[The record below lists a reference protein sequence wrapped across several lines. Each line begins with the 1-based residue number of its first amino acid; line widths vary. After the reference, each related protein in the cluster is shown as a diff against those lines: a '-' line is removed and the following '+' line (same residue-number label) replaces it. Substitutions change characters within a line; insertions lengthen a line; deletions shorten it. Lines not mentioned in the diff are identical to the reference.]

1 MADVGDAIG
10 AAFEKAV
17 GSRAVAG
24 VVAAASV
31 DGRTVFEGAFGSR
44 EIGGAVP
51 MTADTVFWIASM
63 TKAITAAGAMQL
75 VEQGKLAL
83 DAPIAAVL
91 PELADRPVL
100 EGFDETGAPKLRP
113 ARGPITLRHLLT
125 HTAGFAYDMWSADI
139 KRYMEREAVPGVI
152 SCRREALKTPLIFDP
167 GTRWHYGINIDFVGL
182 AIERVS
188 GQTLGQYLT
197 ANLFEPLGMR
207 DTGFRLRP
215 DMRDRLARM
224 HVRGPDGSLTAI
236 DFEIPQSPDFEMG
249 GGGLYGTVGDY
260 LAFTRMI
267 LDGGR
272 GNGQQVLRPET
283 VAEMSRNAMGEVSM
297 ERMVSAVPGSTN
309 DVDLYPGMVK
319 KWGLS
324 FMINTEQVPGAR
336 SAGSLSWAGLGNT
349 YYWIDPARRISG
361 VIATQTLP
369 FADPAVLGLYDAF
382 ERGVYQ
388 AAGAA

>member
-1 MADVGDAIG
+1 MADVGDAIR
-10 AAFEKAV
+10 AAFETAV
-17 GSRAVAG
+17 ASGAVAG
-24 VVAAASV
+24 VVATASV

-44 EIGGAVP
+44 EVGGAVP

-83 DAPIAAVL
+83 DAPIATVL
-91 PELADRPVL
+91 PELADRKVL
-100 EGFDETGAPKLRP
+100 EGFDESGAPRLRP
-113 ARGPITLRHLLT
+113 PRTPITLRHLLT

-152 SCRREALKTPLIFDP
+152 SCRRDALKTPLIFDP

-197 ANLFEPLGMR
+197 ANLLAPLGMR

-224 HVRGPDGSLTAI
+224 HVRGADGGLTAI

-283 VAEMSRNAMGEVSM
+283 VAEMTRNAMGEVSM

-324 FMINTEQVPGAR
+324 FMINTQDVPGAR

-349 YYWIDPARRISG
+349 YYWIDPAKRVSG

-382 ERGVYQ
+382 ERGVYR

>member
-1 MADVGDAIG
+1 
-10 AAFEKAV
+10 
-17 GSRAVAG
+17 
-24 VVAAASV
+24 
-31 DGRTVFEGAFGSR
+31 
-44 EIGGAVP
+44 
-51 MTADTVFWIASM
+51 
-63 TKAITAAGAMQL
+63 
-75 VEQGKLAL
+75 
-83 DAPIAAVL
+83 
-91 PELADRPVL
+91 
-100 EGFDETGAPKLRP
+100 
-113 ARGPITLRHLLT
+113 
-125 HTAGFAYDMWSADI
+125 
-139 KRYMEREAVPGVI
+139 
-152 SCRREALKTPLIFDP
+152 
-167 GTRWHYGINIDFVGL
+167 
-182 AIERVS
+182 
-188 GQTLGQYLT
+188 
-197 ANLFEPLGMR
+197 MR

-224 HVRGPDGSLTAI
+224 HVRGADGGLTAI

-272 GNGQQVLRPET
+272 GNGHQVLRPET
-283 VAEMSRNAMGEVSM
+283 VAEMARNAMGEVSM
-297 ERMVSAVPGSTN
+297 EPLVSAVPGSTN

-324 FMINTEQVPGAR
+324 FMINTQDVPGAR

-369 FADPAVLGLYDAF
+369 FADPVVLGLYDTF

>member
-1 MADVGDAIG
+1 M
-10 AAFEKAV
+10 
-17 GSRAVAG
+17 
-24 VVAAASV
+24 
-31 DGRTVFEGAFGSR
+31 
-44 EIGGAVP
+44 
-51 MTADTVFWIASM
+51 
-63 TKAITAAGAMQL
+63 
-75 VEQGKLAL
+75 
-83 DAPIAAVL
+83 
-91 PELADRPVL
+91 L
-100 EGFDETGAPKLRP
+100 EGFDASGAPRLRP
-113 ARGPITLRHLLT
+113 PKGPITLRHLLT
-125 HTAGFAYDMWSADI
+125 HTAGFAYDMWSEDI

-152 SCRREALKTPLIFDP
+152 SCRRDALKTPLIFDP

-197 ANLFEPLGMR
+197 ANLFAPLGMR

-224 HVRGPDGSLTAI
+224 HVRGADGGLTAI

-283 VAEMSRNAMGEVSM
+283 VAEMTRNAMGEVSM

-324 FMINTEQVPGAR
+324 FMINTQDVPGAR

-349 YYWIDPARRISG
+349 YYWIDPAKRVSG